1 MFTVA
6 QIDSNGPLALPRTEA
21 DMIASTL
28 PEPTSASTNRPR
40 AAFRRTLSPSE
51 KPFPSDEQ
59 EHASFE
65 DEDFELIQVQY
76 LEETPE
82 EAPSL

>member
-1 MFTVA
+1 MDMQYEVRYLLNGEEHTVVV
-6 QIDSNGPLALPRTEA
+6 EA
-21 DMIASTL
+21 
-28 PEPTSASTNRPR
+28 TSA
-40 AAFRRTLSPSE
+40 AAASE
-51 KPFPSDEQ
+51 NVRHQVSGN
-59 EHASFE
+59 E